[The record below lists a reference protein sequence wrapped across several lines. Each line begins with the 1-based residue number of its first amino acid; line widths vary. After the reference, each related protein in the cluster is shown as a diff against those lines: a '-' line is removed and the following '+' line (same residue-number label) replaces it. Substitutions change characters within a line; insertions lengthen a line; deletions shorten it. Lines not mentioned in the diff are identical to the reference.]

1 MGSLARRKRIRLPGG
16 AYHDGQ
22 AFLITMSTHERYPW
36 FRLHPQL
43 AESAVELLQSLCA
56 DRGSALYARCV
67 MPDHVHLL
75 LQDQHV
81 VEFVRL
87 FKGRMTP
94 MAFAREPERRLW
106 QRSFHDHA
114 LRKEETLEA
123 VALYLWGNP
132 VRAGLV
138 EDPREYMWSGSGLW
152 PEWRA
157 LYGRGQGGRADPE
170 TRGSGE

>member
-1 MGSLARRKRIRLPGG
+1 MERLPVRKNIRLWPTVYRSGN
-16 AYHDGQ
+16 
-22 AFLITMSTHERYPW
+22 AFSITISTRQRYPW

-43 AESAVELLQSLCA
+43 ADSAVEILSTLSVR
-56 DRGSALYARCV
+56 RGSSLYAWCI
-67 MPDHVHLL
+67 MPDQVHLL
-75 LQDQHV
+75 LQDEDV

-87 FKGRMTP
+87 FKGKMTSV
-94 MAFAREPERRLW
+94 AFAGEPGRRLW
-106 QRSFHDHA
+106 QRSFYDHA

-138 EDPREYMWSGSGLW
+138 EDPRTYWWSGSGVW

-157 LYGRGQGGRADPE
+157 LYGRG
-170 TRGSGE
+170 